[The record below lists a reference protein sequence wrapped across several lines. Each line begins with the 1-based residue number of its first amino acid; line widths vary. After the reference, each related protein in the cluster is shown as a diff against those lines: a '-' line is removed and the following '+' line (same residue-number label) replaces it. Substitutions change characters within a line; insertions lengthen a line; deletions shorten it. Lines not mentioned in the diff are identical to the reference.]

1 MKWSVIGIGFCVKTL
16 VCLFWRIYTNNL
28 VSLWLTNDDDAAT
41 MVIFQELEQ
50 Y

>member
-1 MKWSVIGIGFCVKTL
+1 MFIL
-16 VCLFWRIYTNNL
+16 ANIYYYNL

-50 Y
+50 